1 MNEID
6 CNSYSKSRR
15 DVRSCWLRT
24 ILIMY
29 SSYFITRAM
38 NKILIVDASASDG
51 RIMAGLLTR
60 AGYDPVVTDCIE
72 AGKVEAAKLPP
83 GAVIVTAMRLSD
95 GTAKEFINWLK
106 TEGYKFPVIAIVDNL
121 HTDAVDVM
129 RGGGAVDVVQRLA
142 LDKQLIETVEKYAK
156 PEHVVLTLGNQLLPR
171 KSEVWQKIEEKITA
185 IAATN
190 ANAIIFGECGSGKEQ
205 VAHQIYLNS
214 SREQKPITVV
224 DAGGAALV
232 GRHNPENERSEIYNR
247 IEGYFHKS
255 AGGTIIIKNVHLLTF
270 EKQSVLLH
278 ILETEHPDVRVICT
292 AEPELLKMVT
302 EKTFRPNLFFI
313 LRQSDISVPSLK
325 ETTEDIPVLADFFLK
340 RYAAQ
345 TGKPRKHLDASAIKA
360 LKLYP
365 WPGNVRELKDIVLF
379 AAFHAKGDTITAT
392 DISFNLSDTSILSE
406 LHLKNEDAEKQR
418 IINALKRTDW
428 NKTQAA
434 KLLNISRPTLD
445 YKIRQYGI
453 RKNEV

>member
-1 MNEID
+1 
-6 CNSYSKSRR
+6 
-15 DVRSCWLRT
+15 
-24 ILIMY
+24 
-29 SSYFITRAM
+29 M

-60 AGYDPVVTDCIE
+60 AGYNPVVTDCIE

-83 GAVIVTAMRLSD
+83 GAVIVTAIRLPD

-121 HTDAVDVM
+121 NTDAVDVM
-129 RGGGAVDVVQRLA
+129 RGGGAIDVVQRLG
-142 LDKQLIETVEKYAK
+142 LGKQLVRTVGEYAR

-171 KSEVWQKIEEKITA
+171 KSETWQKIEEKITA

-214 SREQKPITVV
+214 SREQKPITIV

-292 AEPELLKMVT
+292 AEPDLLKMIT

-313 LRQSDISVPSLK
+313 LRQSDIAVPPLK
-325 ETTEDIPVLADFFLK
+325 ETTEDIPIIADFFLK

-345 TGKPRKHLDASAIKA
+345 TGKQRKHLDASAIKA

-379 AAFHAKGDTITAT
+379 AVIHAKGDTITAA
-392 DISFNLSDTSILSE
+392 DISFNLSDASLIE
-406 LHLKNEDAEKQR
+406 DLHMSQQALEKYKIEDA
-418 IINALKRTDW
+418 LTRTGW
-428 NKTQAA
+428 IKSQAA
-434 KLLNISRPTLD
+434 KLLKISRTTLD
-445 YKIRQYGI
+445 YKIKQYGLSQS
-453 RKNEV
+453 

>member
-1 MNEID
+1 
-6 CNSYSKSRR
+6 
-15 DVRSCWLRT
+15 
-24 ILIMY
+24 
-29 SSYFITRAM
+29 M

-60 AGYDPVVTDCIE
+60 AGYNPVVTDCIE

-83 GAVIVTAMRLSD
+83 GAVIVTAIRLPD

-121 HTDAVDVM
+121 NTDAVDVM
-129 RGGGAVDVVQRLA
+129 RGGGAIDVVQRLA
-142 LDKQLIETVEKYAK
+142 LDKQLVKIVGEYAR

-171 KSEVWQKIEEKITA
+171 KSETWQKIEEKITA

-214 SREQKPITVV
+214 SREQKPITIV

-292 AEPELLKMVT
+292 AEPDLLKMIT

-313 LRQSDISVPSLK
+313 LRQSDIAVPPLK
-325 ETTEDIPVLADFFLK
+325 ETTEDIPIIADFFLK

-345 TGKPRKHLDASAIKA
+345 TGKQRKHLDASAIKA

-379 AAFHAKGDTITAT
+379 AVIHAKGDTITAA
-392 DISFNLSDTSILSE
+392 DISFNLSDASLIE
-406 LHLKNEDAEKQR
+406 DLHMSQQALEKYKIEDA
-418 IINALKRTDW
+418 LTRTGW
-428 NKTQAA
+428 IKSQAA
-434 KLLNISRPTLD
+434 KLLKISRTTLD
-445 YKIRQYGI
+445 YKIKQYGLSQS
-453 RKNEV
+453 

>member
-1 MNEID
+1 
-6 CNSYSKSRR
+6 
-15 DVRSCWLRT
+15 
-24 ILIMY
+24 
-29 SSYFITRAM
+29 M
-38 NKILIVDASASDG
+38 NKILIVDASASDC
-51 RIMAGLLTR
+51 RVMSSLLSK
-60 AGYDPVVTDCIE
+60 AGYDPIGVDSIE

-83 GAVIVTAMRLSD
+83 GAVIVTAMRLPD
-95 GTAKEFINWLK
+95 GTARELIDWLK
-106 TEGYKFPVIAIVDNL
+106 AEGYKFPVIAIVENL
-121 HTDAVDVM
+121 NGMDVAEVM
-129 RGGGAVDVVQRLA
+129 RGGGAVDIIQRPA
-142 LDKQLIETVEKYAK
+142 IDKQLVKTVGEYSKA
-156 PEHVVLTLGNQLLPR
+156 EHIVLTLDNQLLPR
-171 KSEVWQKIEEKITA
+171 KSEEWQMIEEKIKA
-185 IAATN
+185 IATTN

-247 IEGYFHKS
+247 IEGYFQKS

-270 EKQSVLLH
+270 EKQSVLLY

-313 LRQSDISVPSLK
+313 LRQSDIAVPSLK
-325 ETTEDIPVLADFFLK
+325 ETTEDIPVIADFFLK

-379 AAFHAKGDTITAT
+379 AAFHAKGDTISEA
-392 DISFNLSDTSILSE
+392 DIVFNLSDTSMTYDLSLRNPRRERDQILE
-406 LHLKNEDAEKQR
+406 AYQR
-418 IINALKRTDW
+418 GGNWK
-428 NKTQAA
+428 QAA
-434 KLLNISRPTLD
+434 KLLNITDKTLISLR
-445 YKIRQYGI
+445 KKYGI
-453 RKNEV
+453 DSNGEIQS

>member
-1 MNEID
+1 M
-6 CNSYSKSRR
+6 
-15 DVRSCWLRT
+15 
-24 ILIMY
+24 
-29 SSYFITRAM
+29 F
-38 NKILIVDASASDG
+38 
-51 RIMAGLLTR
+51 GLLVR
-60 AGYDPVVTDCIE
+60 IGYVPVEKGSVET
-72 AGKVEAAKLPP
+72 GKIEAAKLLP
-83 GAVIVTAMRLSD
+83 GAVIVSVMRLPD
-95 GTAKEFINWLK
+95 GTAKEFISWLK

-121 HTDAVDVM
+121 NTDAVDVM
-129 RGGGAVDVVQRLA
+129 RGGGAIDVVQRLA
-142 LDKQLIETVEKYAK
+142 LDKQLVRTVGEYAR

-171 KSEVWQKIEEKITA
+171 KSETWQKIEEKITA

-214 SREQKPITVV
+214 SREQKPITIV

-292 AEPELLKMVT
+292 AEPDLLKMIT

-313 LRQSDISVPSLK
+313 LRQSDIAVPPLK
-325 ETTEDIPVLADFFLK
+325 ETTEDIPIIADFFLK

-345 TGKPRKHLDASAIKA
+345 TGKQRKHLDASAIKA

-379 AAFHAKGDTITAT
+379 AVIHAKGDTITAA
-392 DISFNLSDTSILSE
+392 DISFNLSDASLIE
-406 LHLKNEDAEKQR
+406 DLHMSQQALEKYKIEDA
-418 IINALKRTDW
+418 LTRTGW
-428 NKTQAA
+428 IKSQAA
-434 KLLNISRPTLD
+434 KLLKISRTTLD
-445 YKIRQYGI
+445 YKIKQYGLSQS
-453 RKNEV
+453 

>member
-1 MNEID
+1 
-6 CNSYSKSRR
+6 
-15 DVRSCWLRT
+15 
-24 ILIMY
+24 
-29 SSYFITRAM
+29 M
-38 NKILIVDASASDG
+38 NKILIVDAFADTRVMS
-51 RIMAGLLTR
+51 GLLTR
-60 AGYDPVVTDCIE
+60 AGYAPVVADSIE
-72 AGKVEAAKLPP
+72 SGKVEAAKLPP
-83 GAVIVTAMRLSD
+83 GAVIVTAMRLPD
-95 GTAKEFINWLK
+95 GTARELIDWLK
-106 TEGYKFPVIAIVDNL
+106 AEGYKFPVIAIVENL
-121 HTDAVDVM
+121 NGMDVAEVM
-129 RGGGAVDVVQRLA
+129 RGGGAVDIIQRPA
-142 LDKQLIETVEKYAK
+142 IDKQLVETVDQYSKA
-156 PEHVVLTLGNQLLPR
+156 EHIVLTLDNQLLPR
-171 KSEVWQKIEEKITA
+171 KSEEWQMIEEKITA

-313 LRQSDISVPSLK
+313 LRQSDIAVPSLK
-325 ETTEDIPVLADFFLK
+325 ETTEDIPVIADFFLK

-379 AAFHAKGDTITAT
+379 AAFHAKGDNITAE
-392 DISFNLSDTSILSE
+392 DISFNLSDTSIFRE

-434 KLLNISRPTLD
+434 KLLKISRPTLN

>member
-1 MNEID
+1 
-6 CNSYSKSRR
+6 
-15 DVRSCWLRT
+15 
-24 ILIMY
+24 
-29 SSYFITRAM
+29 M

-60 AGYDPVVTDCIE
+60 AGYNPVVTDCIE

-121 HTDAVDVM
+121 NTDAVDVM
-129 RGGGAVDVVQRLA
+129 RGGGAIDVVQRLA
-142 LDKQLIETVEKYAK
+142 LDKQLVRTVGEYAR

-171 KSEVWQKIEEKITA
+171 KSEAWQKIEEKITA

-214 SREQKPITVV
+214 SREQKPITIV

-313 LRQSDISVPSLK
+313 LRQSDIAVPPLK
-325 ETTEDIPVLADFFLK
+325 ETTEDIPVIADFFLK

-345 TGKPRKHLDASAIKA
+345 TGKQRKHLDASAIKA

-379 AAFHAKGDTITAT
+379 ADFHAKGDTITAA
-392 DISFNLSDTSILSE
+392 DISFNLSDASLIE
-406 LHLKNEDAEKQR
+406 DLHMSQQALEKYKIEDA
-418 IINALKRTDW
+418 LTRTGW
-428 NKTQAA
+428 IKSQAA
-434 KLLNISRPTLD
+434 KLLKISRTTLD
-445 YKIRQYGI
+445 YKIKQYGLSQS
-453 RKNEV
+453 

>member
-1 MNEID
+1 
-6 CNSYSKSRR
+6 
-15 DVRSCWLRT
+15 
-24 ILIMY
+24 
-29 SSYFITRAM
+29 M
-38 NKILIVDASASDG
+38 NKILIVDASASDF
-51 RIMAGLLTR
+51 RVMSSLLSK
-60 AGYDPVVTDCIE
+60 AGYDPIGVDSIE

-83 GAVIVTAMRLSD
+83 GAVIVAAMRLPD

-121 HTDAVDVM
+121 GNMDAIDVM
-129 RGGGAVDVVQRLA
+129 RGGGATDIIQRPA
-142 LDKQLIETVEKYAK
+142 IDKQLVETVGQYAR
-156 PEHVVLTLGNQLLPR
+156 PEHIVLTLDNQLLPR
-171 KSEVWQKIEEKITA
+171 KSEAWRMIEEKIKA

-190 ANAIIFGECGSGKEQ
+190 ANAIIFGVCGSGKEQ

-247 IEGYFHKS
+247 IEGYFQKS

-313 LRQSDISVPSLK
+313 LRQSDIAVPPLK
-325 ETTEDIPVLADFFLK
+325 DTTKDIPGIADFFIK

-379 AAFHAKGDTITAT
+379 AAFHAKGDTITAA
-392 DISFNLSDTSILSE
+392 DISFNLSDTSIFRE
-406 LHLKNEDAEKQR
+406 LHLKNEDAEKQHV
-418 IINALKRTDW
+418 IDALKRTEW

-445 YKIRQYGI
+445 YKIKQFNI
-453 RKNEV
+453 RKSEM

>member
-1 MNEID
+1 
-6 CNSYSKSRR
+6 
-15 DVRSCWLRT
+15 
-24 ILIMY
+24 
-29 SSYFITRAM
+29 M
-38 NKILIVDASASDG
+38 NKVLIVDASASDG
-51 RIMAGLLTR
+51 RIMAGLLIR

-83 GAVIVTAMRLSD
+83 GAVIVTAMRLPD
-95 GTAKEFINWLK
+95 GTARELIDWLK
-106 TEGYKFPVIAIVDNL
+106 AEGYKFPVIAIVENL
-121 HTDAVDVM
+121 NGMDVAEVM
-129 RGGGAVDVVQRLA
+129 RGGGAVDIIQRPA
-142 LDKQLIETVEKYAK
+142 IDKQLVETVGEYSKA
-156 PEHVVLTLGNQLLPR
+156 EHIVLTLDNQLLPR
-171 KSEVWQKIEEKITA
+171 KSEEWQMIEEKIKA

-214 SREQKPITVV
+214 SREQKPITIV

-313 LRQSDISVPSLK
+313 LRQSDIAVPPLK
-325 ETTEDIPVLADFFLK
+325 ETAEDIPVIADFFLK

-379 AAFHAKGDTITAT
+379 AAFHAKGGTISEA
-392 DISFNLSDTSILSE
+392 DIVFNLSDTSMTYDLSLRNPQRERVQILEAYQRGGSW
-406 LHLKNEDAEKQR
+406 NE
-418 IINALKRTDW
+418 
-428 NKTQAA
+428 AA
-434 KLLNISRPTLD
+434 KLLGITEKTLFNLRN
-445 YKIRQYGI
+445 KYGI
-453 RKNEV
+453 ERNGENQP

>member
-1 MNEID
+1 
-6 CNSYSKSRR
+6 
-15 DVRSCWLRT
+15 
-24 ILIMY
+24 
-29 SSYFITRAM
+29 M
-38 NKILIVDASASDG
+38 NKILIVDASVSDN
-51 RIMAGLLTR
+51 RVMSSLIVR
-60 AGYDPVVTDCIE
+60 AGYDPIISEKIE
-72 AGKVEAAKLPP
+72 AAKEEVVKLPP

-121 HTDAVDVM
+121 NTDAVDVM
-129 RGGGAVDVVQRLA
+129 RGGGAIDVVQRLA
-142 LDKQLIETVEKYAK
+142 LDKQLVRTVGEYAR

-171 KSEVWQKIEEKITA
+171 KSETWQKIEEKITA

-205 VAHQIYLNS
+205 GAHQIYLNS
-214 SREQKPITVV
+214 SREQKPITIV

-292 AEPELLKMVT
+292 AEPDLLKMIT

-313 LRQSDISVPSLK
+313 LRQSDIAVPPLK
-325 ETTEDIPVLADFFLK
+325 ETTEDIPIIADFFLK

-345 TGKPRKHLDASAIKA
+345 TGKQRKHLDASAIKA

-379 AAFHAKGDTITAT
+379 AVIHAKGDTITAA
-392 DISFNLSDTSILSE
+392 DISFNLSDASLIE
-406 LHLKNEDAEKQR
+406 DLHMSQQALEKYKIEDA
-418 IINALKRTDW
+418 LTRTGW
-428 NKTQAA
+428 IKSQAA
-434 KLLNISRPTLD
+434 KLLKISRTTLD
-445 YKIRQYGI
+445 YKIKQYI
-453 RKNEV
+453 FFSSKKK

>member
-1 MNEID
+1 
-6 CNSYSKSRR
+6 
-15 DVRSCWLRT
+15 
-24 ILIMY
+24 
-29 SSYFITRAM
+29 M
-38 NKILIVDASASDG
+38 NKILIVDASASDC
-51 RIMAGLLTR
+51 RVMSSLLSK
-60 AGYDPVVTDCIE
+60 AGYDPIGVDSIE

-142 LDKQLIETVEKYAK
+142 LDKQLVETVGEYSKA
-156 PEHVVLTLGNQLLPR
+156 EHAVLTLDNQLLPR

-214 SREQKPITVV
+214 SREQKPITIV

-255 AGGTIIIKNVHLLTF
+255 TGGTIIIKNVHLLTF

-313 LRQSDISVPSLK
+313 LRQSDIAVPSLK
-325 ETTEDIPVLADFFLK
+325 DTTEDIPEIADFFLK
-340 RYAAQ
+340 RYSAK
-345 TGKPRKHLDASAIKA
+345 TGKQRKHLDTSAIKA

-379 AAFHAKGDTITAT
+379 AAFHAKGDTISEA
-392 DISFNLSDTSILSE
+392 DINFNLSEPEMPSALSLKDPAYEKKMILE
-406 LHLKNEDAEKQR
+406 
-418 IINALKRTDW
+418 ALNRMNW
-428 NKTQAA
+428 NKTNAA
-434 KLLNISRPTLD
+434 KLLGISRSAID
-445 YKIRQYGI
+445 YKIKHYGLK
-453 RKNEV
+453 RD

>member
-1 MNEID
+1 
-6 CNSYSKSRR
+6 
-15 DVRSCWLRT
+15 
-24 ILIMY
+24 
-29 SSYFITRAM
+29 M
-38 NKILIVDASASDG
+38 NKILIVDASVSDG

-60 AGYDPVVTDCIE
+60 AGYDPVVAESIE
-72 AGKVEAAKLPP
+72 AGKVEAAKLPS
-83 GAVIVTAMRLSD
+83 GAVIVTAIRLSD
-95 GTAKEFINWLK
+95 GTAKEFISWLK

-121 HTDAVDVM
+121 SNMDAIDVM
-129 RGGGAVDVVQRLA
+129 RGGGATDIIQRPA
-142 LDKQLIETVEKYAK
+142 IDKQLVETVGQYAR
-156 PEHVVLTLGNQLLPR
+156 PEHIVLTLDNHLLPR
-171 KSEVWQKIEEKITA
+171 KSEAWQKIEEKIIA

-292 AEPELLKMVT
+292 AEPELLNMVT
-302 EKTFRPNLFFI
+302 EKTFRPNLFFM
-313 LRQSDISVPSLK
+313 LRQSDIAVPSLK
-325 ETTEDIPVLADFFLK
+325 ETTEDIPVIADFFLK

-379 AAFHAKGDTITAT
+379 AAFHAKDDTISEA
-392 DISFNLSDTSILSE
+392 DIVFNLSDSVIFSE
-406 LHLKNEDAEKQR
+406 LHLKNEDSEKQR
-418 IINALKRTDW
+418 IIDALKRTSW

-434 KLLNISRPTLD
+434 KLLKISRPTLD
-445 YKIRQYGI
+445 YKIKQFGI

>member
-1 MNEID
+1 MKKN
-6 CNSYSKSRR
+6 
-15 DVRSCWLRT
+15 
-24 ILIMY
+24 
-29 SSYFITRAM
+29 
-38 NKILIVDASASDG
+38 LIVDASASDG

-156 PEHVVLTLGNQLLPR
+156 PEHIVLTLDNQLIPR
-171 KSEVWQKIEEKITA
+171 VSEAWQKIEEKIQA
-185 IAATN
+185 IAVTN

-214 SREQKPITVV
+214 SWEQKPITVV
-224 DAGGAALV
+224 DADCAALV
-232 GRHNPENERSEIYNR
+232 GKHNPGNERSEIYNR

-255 AGGTIIIKNVHLLTF
+255 EEGTIIVKNVHLLSF

-292 AEPELLKMVT
+292 AEPELMKMVT
-302 EKTFRPNLFFI
+302 EKTFRPNLFYI

-325 ETTEDIPVLADFFLK
+325 ETTEDIPEIADFFLK

-379 AAFHAKGDTITAT
+379 AVIHAKGDTITAA
-392 DISFNLSDTSILSE
+392 DISFNLSDASLIE
-406 LHLKNEDAEKQR
+406 DLHMSQQALEKYKIEDA
-418 IINALKRTDW
+418 LTRTGW
-428 NKTQAA
+428 IKSQAA
-434 KLLNISRPTLD
+434 KLLKISRTTLD
-445 YKIRQYGI
+445 YKIKQYGLSQS
-453 RKNEV
+453 

>member
-1 MNEID
+1 
-6 CNSYSKSRR
+6 
-15 DVRSCWLRT
+15 
-24 ILIMY
+24 
-29 SSYFITRAM
+29 M
-38 NKILIVDASASDG
+38 NKVLIVDASASDG

-60 AGYDPVVTDCIE
+60 AGYNPVVTDCIE

-121 HTDAVDVM
+121 NTDAVDVM

-142 LDKQLIETVEKYAK
+142 IDKQLTETVGEYSKA
-156 PEHVVLTLGNQLLPR
+156 EHIVLTLDNQLLPR
-171 KSEVWQKIEEKITA
+171 KSEEWQMIEEKIKA

-214 SREQKPITVV
+214 SREQKPITIV

-247 IEGYFHKS
+247 IEGYFQKS
-255 AGGTIIIKNVHLLTF
+255 VGGTIIIKNVHLLTF

-313 LRQSDISVPSLK
+313 LRQSDIAVPPLK
-325 ETTEDIPVLADFFLK
+325 ETAEDIPVIADFFLK
-340 RYAAQ
+340 CYAAQ

-379 AAFHAKGDTITAT
+379 AAFHAKGDTISED
-392 DISFNLSDTSILSE
+392 DINFNLSEPEMPSALSLKDPAYEKKMILE
-406 LHLKNEDAEKQR
+406 
-418 IINALKRTDW
+418 ALNRMNW
-428 NKTQAA
+428 NKTNAA
-434 KLLNISRPTLD
+434 KLLGISRSAID
-445 YKIRQYGI
+445 YKIKHYGLK
-453 RKNEV
+453 RD

>member
-1 MNEID
+1 
-6 CNSYSKSRR
+6 
-15 DVRSCWLRT
+15 
-24 ILIMY
+24 
-29 SSYFITRAM
+29 M
-38 NKILIVDASASDG
+38 NKILVLDASASDC
-51 RIMAGLLTR
+51 RVMSSLLSR
-60 AGYDPVVTDCIE
+60 AGYDPLGVDSIE
-72 AGKVEAAKLPP
+72 ARKVEVAKLPP
-83 GAVIVTAMRLSD
+83 GAVIVTAMRLPD

-106 TEGYKFPVIAIVDNL
+106 TEEYKFPVIAIVDNL
-121 HTDAVDVM
+121 GNMDAIDVM
-129 RGGGAVDVVQRLA
+129 RGGGATDIIQRPGI
-142 LDKQLIETVEKYAK
+142 DKQLVETVGQYAR
-156 PEHVVLTLGNQLLPR
+156 PEHIVLTLDNQLLPR
-171 KSEVWQKIEEKITA
+171 KSEAWQMIEEKIKA
-185 IAATN
+185 ISATN

-247 IEGYFHKS
+247 IEGYFQKS

-313 LRQSDISVPSLK
+313 LRQSDIAVPSLK
-325 ETTEDIPVLADFFLK
+325 ETTEDIPAIADFFLK

-365 WPGNVRELKDIVLF
+365 WPGNVRELKDIILF
-379 AAFHAKGDTITAT
+379 AAFHAKGDTISED
-392 DISFNLSDTSILSE
+392 DIVFNLSDTSMTYDLSLRNPQRERDQILE
-406 LHLKNEDAEKQR
+406 AYQR
-418 IINALKRTDW
+418 GGNWK
-428 NKTQAA
+428 QAA
-434 KLLNISRPTLD
+434 KLLNITEKTLISLR
-445 YKIRQYGI
+445 KKYGI
-453 RKNEV
+453 DSNGEILS

>member
-1 MNEID
+1 
-6 CNSYSKSRR
+6 
-15 DVRSCWLRT
+15 
-24 ILIMY
+24 
-29 SSYFITRAM
+29 M
-38 NKILIVDASASDG
+38 NKVLIVDASASDG
-51 RIMAGLLTR
+51 RIMAGLLIR

-83 GAVIVTAMRLSD
+83 GAVIVTAMRLPD
-95 GTAKEFINWLK
+95 GTARELIDWLK
-106 TEGYKFPVIAIVDNL
+106 AEGYKFPVIAIVENL
-121 HTDAVDVM
+121 NGMDVAEVM
-129 RGGGAVDVVQRLA
+129 RGGGAVDIIQRPA
-142 LDKQLIETVEKYAK
+142 IDKQLVETVGEYSKA
-156 PEHVVLTLGNQLLPR
+156 EHIVLTLDNQLLPR
-171 KSEVWQKIEEKITA
+171 KSEEWQMIEEKIKA

-214 SREQKPITVV
+214 SREQKPITIV

-313 LRQSDISVPSLK
+313 LRQSDIAVPPLK
-325 ETTEDIPVLADFFLK
+325 ETAEDIPVIADFFLK

-379 AAFHAKGDTITAT
+379 AAFHAKGDTITAA
-392 DISFNLSDTSILSE
+392 DISFNLSDASILSE

-434 KLLNISRPTLD
+434 KLLKISRPTLD
-445 YKIRQYGI
+445 YKIKQFGI

>member
-1 MNEID
+1 M
-6 CNSYSKSRR
+6 K
-15 DVRSCWLRT
+15 
-24 ILIMY
+24 
-29 SSYFITRAM
+29 
-38 NKILIVDASASDG
+38 KILIVEASDSDC
-51 RIMAGLLTR
+51 RLMSGLLTR
-60 AGYDPVVTDCIE
+60 SGYEPIVAEDM
-72 AGKVEAAKLPP
+72 EAAKQEVTKLSP
-83 GAVIVTAMRLSD
+83 GAVIVSAMKFRG
-95 GTAKEFINWLK
+95 GTAKELINWLK
-106 TEGYKFPVIAIVDNL
+106 EEGYKFPLLAVVDNL
-121 HTDAVDVM
+121 NPMELIDVM
-129 RGGGAVDVVQRLA
+129 CDWGALNVIQRPA
-142 LDKQLIETVEKYAK
+142 IDKQLVEMVDRYASS
-156 PEHVVLTLGNQLLPR
+156 ENIMFILDNTLIPR
-171 KSEVWQKIEEKITA
+171 KSANFRGIEQSIKKIG
-185 IAATN
+185 ATN
-190 ANAIIFGECGSGKEQ
+190 ANVFIFGECGSGKEQ

-247 IEGYFHKS
+247 IEGYFQKS

-313 LRQSDISVPSLK
+313 LRQSDIAVPPLK

-345 TGKPRKHLDASAIKA
+345 TGKQRKHLDASAIKA

-379 AAFHAKGDTITAT
+379 AAFHAKGDTITEA
-392 DISFNLSDTSILSE
+392 DIVFNLSDTSMTYDLSLRNPQRERDQILE
-406 LHLKNEDAEKQR
+406 AYQR
-418 IINALKRTDW
+418 GGNWK
-428 NKTQAA
+428 QAA
-434 KLLNISRPTLD
+434 KLLNITEKTLISLR
-445 YKIRQYGI
+445 KKYGI
-453 RKNEV
+453 NSDGEIQS

>member
-1 MNEID
+1 
-6 CNSYSKSRR
+6 
-15 DVRSCWLRT
+15 
-24 ILIMY
+24 
-29 SSYFITRAM
+29 M
-38 NKILIVDASASDG
+38 NKVLIVDASASDG
-51 RIMAGLLTR
+51 RIMAGLLIR

-83 GAVIVTAMRLSD
+83 GAVIVTAMRLPD
-95 GTAKEFINWLK
+95 GTARELIDWLK
-106 TEGYKFPVIAIVDNL
+106 AEGYKFPVIAIVENL
-121 HTDAVDVM
+121 NGMDVAEVM
-129 RGGGAVDVVQRLA
+129 RGGGAVDIIQRPA
-142 LDKQLIETVEKYAK
+142 IDKQLVETVGKYSKA
-156 PEHVVLTLGNQLLPR
+156 EHIVLTLDNQLLPR
-171 KSEVWQKIEEKITA
+171 KSEEWQMIEEKIKA

-214 SREQKPITVV
+214 SREQKPITIV

-313 LRQSDISVPSLK
+313 LRQSDIAVPPLK
-325 ETTEDIPVLADFFLK
+325 ETAEDIPVIADFFLK

-379 AAFHAKGDTITAT
+379 AAFHAKGDTITAA
-392 DISFNLSDTSILSE
+392 DISFNLSDASILSE

-434 KLLNISRPTLD
+434 KLLKISRPTLD
-445 YKIRQYGI
+445 YKIKQFGI